1 MDIATLNA
9 VINQLDKQKKL
20 CQSMLDWSVKENTEL
35 ARSSVMMWSHCLSQA
50 NKALSAVE
58 TMLENEIAYREA
70 A

>member
-9 VINQLDKQKKL
+9 VINQLEKQATTCKE
-20 CQSMLDWSVKENTEL
+20 MLTWATEENKEHQ
-35 ARSSVMMWSHCLSQA
+35 MMWAHSLTQA